1 MLVFLPERIYK
12 QFENDE
18 VLNKKVKDTFN
29 KIINEENHYD
39 LKSMLS
45 LSEDTFKE
53 IDEYLLNNVTDDL
66 KNELQ
71 ICLDGYNNKS
81 DKFMQYLDTYD
92 EETKIFLLYTYNNGD
107 MSPSEE
113 LYNRYKLIE
122 KIYEENDSE
131 KFSPFIHTI
140 YYFVKLFLNW
150 LNDENIKF
158 INEKGF
164 FSYQSTQNFL
174 KYENQLYQTI
184 MAKCQTEQ
192 FFNILFHKR
201 IQMMFMFM
209 LFIGQ
214 FSENFDKV
222 VEDIVRRVYN
232 NRFKYDN
239 FNYLKIAINHI
250 FFQTYFDKGDFIK
263 AKKYLMYNISII
275 NYGFSHKFEM
285 IKALNHFN
293 KIFNREF
300 CNYLFFL
307 YTMIRVYIPKL
318 QKEFNILNCP
328 DATEFEKRLLFGK
341 FNDDE
346 KNLGIDTNPNEW
358 LSFKWCQNNKVSFD
372 YFNQIVDKIN

>member
-1 MLVFLPERIYK
+1 MLLFMPERIYEYFK
-12 QFENDE
+12 NDE
-18 VLNKKVKDTFN
+18 ILNEKLEKVRLLLLN
-29 KIINEENHYD
+29 PEHHYD
-39 LKSMLS
+39 LKDLLKMNN
-45 LSEDTFKE
+45 EMFTDVHQ
-53 IDEYLLNNVTDDL
+53 YLLEKVPEDL
-66 KNELQ
+66 KEEMK
-71 ICLDGYNNKS
+71 ICSDNHKGGS
-81 DKFMQYLDTYD
+81 DKYMINFDNYD
-92 EETKIFLLYTYNNGD
+92 DETKIFLLYIYNNGD
-107 MSPSEE
+107 MSPNDA
-113 LYNRYKLIE
+113 LYDRYNKIE
-122 KIYEENDSE
+122 QIYEKNEMQN
-131 KFSPFIHTI
+131 FSPFIHTI
-140 YYFVKLFLNW
+140 YYFVKLFLHWVN
-150 LNDENIKF
+150 NENIKYV
-158 INEKGF
+158 NENGF
-164 FSYQSTQNFL
+164 FP
-174 KYENQLYQTI
+174 YENIKKFLSFEEDLYNKI
-184 MAKCQTEQ
+184 LLKCNTEQ
-192 FFNILFHKR
+192 LFHILFHKR

-214 FSENFDKV
+214 FSDNFDKV
-222 VEDIVRRVYN
+222 VDDIVRRVYN

-250 FFQTYFDKGDFIK
+250 FFQTYFDKGNFIK

-285 IKALNHFN
+285 VKALNHFN